1 MFRGPS
7 DSSTIPARLCLVPYL
22 SCLPPPLS
30 LRSSPSTCLLSNL
43 IFTPPPATAV
53 LASYLCASAVGVF
66 PLLERLPSR
75 FPSHPKL
82 ASINLVE
89 LVPASTLSWGKTPQ
103 IPTRTGLK
111 HKVSREFV
119 LVWIETTPFVVCVVS
134 PPQRR
139 GQRGMFPLWG
149 FPEGSPGHE
158 QLLLVSVPTLR

>member
-43 IFTPPPATAV
+43 IFTPPPAAAV

-89 LVPASTLSWGKTPQ
+89 LVPASTCPGA
-103 IPTRTGLK
+103 K
-111 HKVSREFV
+111 HLRF
-119 LVWIETTPFVVCVVS
+119 
-134 PPQRR
+134 PP
-139 GQRGMFPLWG
+139 GQG
-149 FPEGSPGHE
+149 
-158 QLLLVSVPTLR
+158 